1 MKSGLKITTHSAA
14 ATMIAKPASSQ
25 LTGSLPWIRK
35 LGPASSDA
43 ADISKPTTGIAPVI
57 RVNAVAR
64 TERLTSI

>member
-1 MKSGLKITTHSAA
+1 MKSCLKITMHSAA
-14 ATMIAKPASSQ
+14 ATMIANPASSQ
-25 LTGSLPWIRK
+25 LTGSLLWIRK

-43 ADISKPTTGIAPVI
+43 ADISKPTTGITPVI